1 MSQDARF
8 EDGAERPLN
17 LGALDES
24 DLTVI
29 SALAQDAVFPAT
41 EMLWRP
47 TERRFALLLNRF
59 RWEDEGRAHHG
70 AERVQSVLVVEG
82 VTAVASQGIDPKDRD
97 TILSLLAVTFVP
109 DAEPPDKIPRGEE
122 DGRDQGEDFGDE
134 QGTHRILTGCI
145 RCGAPLILKRCLP
158 ARDGSRRESGPF
170 AFGERRSAGSESDPE
185 TRVAGVAAATA
196 RPHGRPC
203 WILPILDEAGRSEQ
217 EDAGRPFPKTKPRP
231 RRARRE
237 TSCIRGRWRPAP
249 SRGAPPAGP
258 AEGPRAADAR
268 RWPGP
273 VRG

>member
-59 RWEDEGRAHHG
+59 RWEDEGRARHG

-109 DAEPPDKIPRGEE
+109 DAEPPGGHVLLTLAG
-122 DGRDQGEDFGDE
+122 DGAIRLKVEALDLRLRD
-134 QGTHRILTGCI
+134 
-145 RCGAPLILKRCLP
+145 
-158 ARDGSRRESGPF
+158 
-170 AFGERRSAGSESDPE
+170 
-185 TRVAGVAAATA
+185 V
-196 RPHGRPC
+196 
-203 WILPILDEAGRSEQ
+203 
-217 EDAGRPFPKTKPRP
+217 TKPYR
-231 RRARRE
+231 
-237 TSCIRGRWRPAP
+237 AP
-249 SRGAPPAGP
+249 SGQAPVHD
-258 AEGPRAADAR
+258 E
-268 RWPGP
+268 
-273 VRG
+273 